1 MWRYTK
7 LYVAYNFGRDLEI
20 TSTVVLVLLIVSNIV
35 SLVGVQI
42 THQEIIIEGNF
53 LVSSFSLR

>member
-1 MWRYTK
+1 MRRYTK

-20 TSTVVLVLLIVSNIV
+20 TSIVVLVFLIVSNVV

-42 THQEIIIEGNF
+42 THQEIIIKRRR
-53 LVSSFSLR
+53 V